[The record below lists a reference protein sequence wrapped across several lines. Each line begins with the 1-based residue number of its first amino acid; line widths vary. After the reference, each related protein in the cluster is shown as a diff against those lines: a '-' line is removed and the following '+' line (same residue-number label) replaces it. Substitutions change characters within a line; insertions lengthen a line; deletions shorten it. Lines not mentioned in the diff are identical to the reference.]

1 MVSANPW
8 QSTINIRMLLYFRY
22 TAVLLV
28 VHGGMVWTL
37 MPLFRLSWHTL
48 AVTRTQL
55 LTPLGSLINF
65 ASSLTEWQSK
75 LSDQRWLSRTRR
87 RVFRDAISRV
97 QTLALSNL
105 AQAPFMPHFHPVGF
119 EKVPIPREMF
129 ARILTGRKKAIL
141 EKRWDEVEDAR
152 SWLRWKLESCDPGMQ
167 NCALVVQSKHAKESH
182 LVSHALL
189 SYFSPRKI
197 FVANFFSTGNVQYFH
212 LKVWFISSKCTIC
225 HLNVQSL
232 RSIWMFSIYL
242 IIWYLKDFNKKCQD
256 LAPVPPQKWSST

>member
-129 ARILTGRKKAIL
+129 ARILTGRKKALL
-141 EKRWDEVEDAR
+141 EKRWDEFEDAR

-167 NCALVVQSKHAKESH
+167 NCALVVQSKRAKESH
-182 LVSHALL
+182 LVSYAS
-189 SYFSPRKI
+189 SYFSPQKR
-197 FVANFFSTGNVQYFH
+197 FVANFFLH
-212 LKVWFISSKCTIC
+212 RKCTIC
-225 HLNVQSL
+225 PPKSRIYFIKMYNLSPQCAIFAFNLNVLNISYNMV
-232 RSIWMFSIYL
+232 S
-242 IIWYLKDFNKKCQD
+242 
-256 LAPVPPQKWSST
+256 